1 MILTGQSTTL
11 SALASATCSAL
22 ADIRQHGLTTSSSW
36 ANTKTRLKFHSK
48 SLHVLHFALFGDKL
62 KPQESIASMH
72 GFQQCSGLSRK
83 NLSVGAT
90 VVSQQL
96 GTLTHF
102 SMDNLGKSKKS
113 LHSIPQGTL
122 ADEQCKIKRVKII
135 TNQCQNNPKY
145 FWQEAFLVV
154 GLRDEGNSSLGPE
167 LLTSEWLHFMVRPSS
182 RTASTKHNKTLKP

>member
-1 MILTGQSTTL
+1 
-11 SALASATCSAL
+11 
-22 ADIRQHGLTTSSSW
+22 
-36 ANTKTRLKFHSK
+36 
-48 SLHVLHFALFGDKL
+48 VLHFALFGDKL

-83 NLSVGAT
+83 NLSVVAT

-122 ADEQCKIKRVKII
+122 ADEQACPRVNVKS
-135 TNQCQNNPKY
+135 K
-145 FWQEAFLVV
+145 E
-154 GLRDEGNSSLGPE
+154 
-167 LLTSEWLHFMVRPSS
+167 
-182 RTASTKHNKTLKP
+182 